1 MDCIESGKG
10 ELEELSTEVAEVLP
24 RRRLLATVTVLG
36 LPLVGVTDVAVNADT
51 GGPGWLISVAP

>member
-1 MDCIESGKG
+1 MNRNDSCK
-10 ELEELSTEVAEVLP
+10 LEVDELSAEVAEVLP

-51 GGPGWLISVAP
+51 SGPGWLISMNP